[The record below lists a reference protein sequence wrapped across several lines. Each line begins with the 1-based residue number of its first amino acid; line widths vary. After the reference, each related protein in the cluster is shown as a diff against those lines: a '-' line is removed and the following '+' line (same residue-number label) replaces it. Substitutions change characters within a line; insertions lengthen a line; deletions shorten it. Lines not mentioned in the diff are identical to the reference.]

1 MLKIDN
7 AACTAVASK
16 KNIRPSSTGSSI
28 FFADLRSDGKSFAVK
43 LSPDA
48 DYKGNRGF
56 ESGSKISHGCAHLGY
71 SSSCREAAP
80 GDAGTTGDG
89 DDKCSDDQLQQ

>member
-1 MLKIDN
+1 MPHALLWLVRKIFGL
-7 AACTAVASK
+7 VV
-16 KNIRPSSTGSSI
+16 PVVVY
-28 FFADLRSDGKSFAVK
+28 FFADLRSDGKPFAVK

-89 DDKCSDDQLQQ
+89 DDKCSDDQRQQ